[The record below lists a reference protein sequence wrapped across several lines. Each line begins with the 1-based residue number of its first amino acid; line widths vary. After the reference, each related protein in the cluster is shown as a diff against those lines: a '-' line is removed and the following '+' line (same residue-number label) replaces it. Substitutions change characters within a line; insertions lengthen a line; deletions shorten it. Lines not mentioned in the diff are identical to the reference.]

1 MVNKIEYRVECQI
14 LSLHRCTTSLHLVS
28 PCLVSDSENRI
39 SSRFPIGKEH
49 LIKSWTKQDLQLY
62 HQTHY
67 RPDNVI
73 LFVVGD
79 VDVSTT
85 CISMLLFERYL

>member
-1 MVNKIEYRVECQI
+1 MVNKMEYRVECQI
-14 LSLHRCTTSLHLVS
+14 LSSLHR
-28 PCLVSDSENRI
+28 ENRI

-49 LIKSWTKQDLQLY
+49 QIKSWTKEDLQLY
-62 HQTHY
+62 HKTHY

-79 VDVSTT
+79 VDVSLTGKNRQT
-85 CISMLLFERYL
+85 DRQLVQCLTD

>member
-1 MVNKIEYRVECQI
+1 MVNKMEYRVECQI
-14 LSLHRCTTSLHLVS
+14 LSSLHRFVSLHIASIVNHIFAS
-28 PCLVSDSENRI
+28 NRENRI

-49 LIKSWTKQDLQLY
+49 LIKSWTREDLQLY
-62 HQTHY
+62 HKTHY

-79 VDVSTT
+79 VDIATT
-85 CISMLLFERYL
+85 GYI